1 MMTLKHLKEETI
13 EWLQDNTLDLNK
25 KDTKKP
31 LMLFIQEFSTVI
43 WMEMCSTMNCHILVF

>member
-43 WMEMCSTMNCHILVF
+43 WMEMFNTMNCHILIF